1 MNSSRIISC
10 LAAVGILLAVAVAGA
25 QERETYTWVDS
36 AGMRHYSDRPPPSD
50 ARQVRTL
57 QVPLPRSSQAA
68 PASAAAP
75 TPRPLTP
82 QDGDEDPPVTP
93 TIMVVRPTAD
103 ESFVNTAG
111 LVQVAVNVEPQMP
124 DQGRVNIYLDGA
136 VVATGVP
143 GQQSFQ
149 LSPVYRGAH
158 SVSAVLVDASGGQVS
173 RSNNVTFYVRQ
184 QSRLRAP

>member
-1 MNSSRIISC
+1 MNSARTLSWS
-10 LAAVGILLAVAVAGA
+10 AAVGILLAVAVAGA

-57 QVPLPRSSQAA
+57 QVPLPRSSQAPAA
-68 PASAAAP
+68 PATSTTRQFEP
-75 TPRPLTP
+75 E
-82 QDGDEDPPVTP
+82 DGDEDAAVTP
-93 TIMVVRPTAD
+93 TITVVRPTAD

-158 SVSAVLVDASGGQVS
+158 SVSAVLVDGSGSQVS

-184 QSRLRAP
+184 QSLLRAP